1 MVILGWRYE
10 GGGLGTNRPAD
21 HEDVLAWPRL
31 PGSVAATEQ
40 RRKGGATVLSD
51 PTIRALR
58 FADQVIHE
66 ADRTDVFTVYDACR
80 AAIGAI
86 TVLDDFYVA
95 LLREQD
101 RRISYPYLFSN
112 GSYAEAGTMTYGP
125 TGVVAWV
132 VASKRA
138 YRHQDDDGA
147 LLNRGV
153 RFGDGEPSA
162 DAVVVP
168 MLTEDGVV
176 GVVGALSDTPGTM
189 TDEVVDA
196 LTWLAAVVR
205 DRIDAARPG
214 RGLNL
219 AAVYPELQ
227 DSGRAGT
234 LTAVNRTA
242 SALTA
247 MAAEIQLVGRMD
259 DADERAA
266 ALARLSRRCFE
277 VQAALVTRLGGHA
290 GPDSQP
296 GHRPD
301 PLDRLSP
308 RERGVVEIVTGPDGD
323 PGNAAI
329 AAALGIGVATVKTH
343 MASVLSKLGLEH
355 RSELRWLVRGGPDDP
370 EPGLPGN
377 GRS

>member
-1 MVILGWRYE
+1 M
-10 GGGLGTNRPAD
+10 
-21 HEDVLAWPRL
+21 
-31 PGSVAATEQ
+31 
-40 RRKGGATVLSD
+40 VLSD

-66 ADRTDVFTVYDACR
+66 ADRADVFTVYDACR

-95 LLREQD
+95 LLREDD

-125 TGVVAWV
+125 AGVVAWV
-132 VASKRA
+132 VASKRP
-138 YRHQDDDGA
+138 YRYQDDDGA

-162 DAVVVP
+162 DAVMVP

-176 GVVGALSDTPGTM
+176 GVLGALSDTPGTM

-205 DRIDAARPG
+205 DRIHAAKPG

-227 DSGRAGT
+227 DTGRAGT
-234 LTAVNRTA
+234 LMAVNHAA

-247 MAAEIQLVGRMD
+247 MAADIQKVAAMD
-259 DADERAA
+259 DAEERSA
-266 ALARLSRRCFE
+266 ALSSLSRRCFE
-277 VQAALVTRLGGHA
+277 VQAALMTRLGGHA
-290 GPDSQP
+290 DTDSEPDP
-296 GHRPD
+296 RPD
-301 PLDRLSP
+301 PLERLSP
-308 RERGVVEIVTGPDGD
+308 HERSVVDVVTGPDGD
-323 PGNAAI
+323 PGNAAV
-329 AAALGIGVATVKTH
+329 AETLGIGTATVKTH
-343 MASVLSKLGLEH
+343 MASVLAKLGLEH
-355 RSELRWLVRGGPDDP
+355 RSELRWLVGRGEGDSAPDP
-370 EPGLPGN
+370 RAR
-377 GRS
+377 GRG

>member
-1 MVILGWRYE
+1 M
-10 GGGLGTNRPAD
+10 
-21 HEDVLAWPRL
+21 
-31 PGSVAATEQ
+31 
-40 RRKGGATVLSD
+40 VLSD

-58 FADQVIHE
+58 FADQVMHE
-66 ADRTDVFTVYDACR
+66 AHRTDVFSVYDACR
-80 AAIGAI
+80 TAIGAI

-95 LLREQD
+95 LLREAD

-125 TGVVAWV
+125 SGVVAWV
-132 VASKRA
+132 VASRRP
-138 YRHQDDDGA
+138 YRYQDDGGA
-147 LLNRGV
+147 LLNRGA
-153 RFGDGEPSA
+153 RFGDGAPSA

-176 GVVGALSDTPGTM
+176 GVLGALSDTPDTM

-205 DRIDAARPG
+205 DRIDATRPG

-247 MAAEIQLVGRMD
+247 MAADIELAGRID

-290 GPDSQP
+290 EPDAQP
-296 GHRPD
+296 DRRAD

-308 RERGVVEIVTGPDGD
+308 RERGIVEIVTGPDGD

-329 AAALGIGVATVKTH
+329 AAALGIGIATVKTH
-343 MASVLSKLGLEH
+343 MASVLSKLGLGH
-355 RSELRWLVRGGPDDP
+355 RSELRWLVRGSQDGPDA
-370 EPGLPGN
+370 GH
-377 GRS
+377 GRHGRA